1 MEIGS
6 EHESTFL
13 SIDDKRL
20 SKYQELLD
28 SKLKFYR
35 HQCNR
40 YNSHIVKIIENC
52 IANERELCN
61 LDEYMIGTFQC
72 KLMFEVF
79 QKYPISPL
87 TTISLKNNHL
97 KSQCFEAMSSFI
109 SISNKLRNLNLAGCK
124 IGSEGVKVLVRAFL
138 NSTSI
143 ISLNLSNNEITD
155 DGGEVLASFLSSNDI
170 CEELDLSCN
179 ALGFAS
185 SLELGKAFLENQ
197 TLIKLDLRHN
207 RLYENFG
214 IVQLFQGLSMCKSL
228 EYLDVSFN
236 AICGEPVGAI
246 LSKSIKK
253 MNLKVLKIEN
263 NGLQSYELKKLALG
277 LKYSKTIREVYVG
290 GNSFT
295 SEEDEAMVKVFASNS
310 PLQLLSFGSSYH
322 LSHEAYEVNLNFI
335 I

>member
-1 MEIGS
+1 MEIES
-6 EHESTFL
+6 EHESALL
-13 SIDDKRL
+13 SVDEERM
-20 SKYQELLD
+20 SKYKELLD

-35 HQCNR
+35 KNCNR
-40 YNSHIVKIIENC
+40 YNLNIVKIIENC
-52 IANERELCN
+52 IVDERELCN
-61 LDEYMIGTFQC
+61 LDEYMIGTSQC
-72 KLMFEVF
+72 KLMFEAF
-79 QKYPISPL
+79 QKYPISQL

-97 KSQCFEAMSSFI
+97 KSQCFEAMTSFI
-109 SISNKLRNLNLAGCK
+109 TMSNKLRNLNLAGCK
-124 IGSEGVKVLVRAFL
+124 IGSEGVKVLVQAFS
-138 NSTSI
+138 NSSSI

-155 DGGEVLASFLSSNDI
+155 DGGEILVSFLSSNDF

-179 ALGFAS
+179 CLGFAS
-185 SLELGKAFLENQ
+185 SVELGKALLENQ

-214 IVQLFQGLSMCKSL
+214 IVQLMQGLSMCKSL
-228 EYLDVSFN
+228 AYLDVSFN

-277 LKYSKTIREVYVG
+277 LKYSKTIREVYAG

-295 SEEDEAMVKVFASNS
+295 SEEEEAMVKVFASNS
-310 PLQLLSFGSSYH
+310 PLQLLSFGSFYH
-322 LSHEAYEVNLNFI
+322 LSHEAYEVNLNFLI
-335 I
+335 